1 MPRTAAQNKVIRD
14 KRKTKI
20 LMKTLK
26 IFATQGFDEVTID
39 DISNES
45 NCSHGLVYHYF
56 EKKDDI
62 FNELLKVQKEDFE
75 ESLFPREKALEA
87 KGLDGLR
94 IVCDHYENLRN
105 LSKNHLFFA
114 KMDANRDYL
123 TSSATK
129 ELDGE
134 SPLNALIELYQQV
147 GASNPEAKARMLLD
161 AIVGLLSRL
170 VNIEEKQQAVLPGL
184 LFDFFCK

>member
-1 MPRTAAQNKVIRD
+1 MPRTAAQNAVIRD

-26 IFATQGFDEVTID
+26 LFAFQGFDQVTID

-62 FNELLKVQKEDFE
+62 FNDLLNVQKEEFPESIFPKEEALKANGFE
-75 ESLFPREKALEA
+75 
-87 KGLDGLR
+87 GLR
-94 IVCDHYENLRN
+94 IISDYYENFKN
-105 LSKNHLFFA
+105 LSKNHLFLA
-114 KMDANRDYL
+114 KITSNSDYV
-123 TSSATK
+123 TNSATK

-134 SPLNALIELYQQV
+134 SPYLTLVTLYKEAGFENAETKALIALDLFV
-147 GASNPEAKARMLLD
+147 GF
-161 AIVGLLSRL
+161 LSRL
-170 VNIEEKQQAVLPGL
+170 ISSEEKQREVLPNS
-184 LFDFFCK
+184 LFDFISK